1 MCVWRL
7 AGGEHETHTET
18 RELESEGARPLLPL
32 SSTYTG
38 NGAGAR
44 ARATLH
50 TLTPPVHHTHR
61 GHTKQP
67 NTHAV
72 REPHMWLRD
81 TFFNACVCYFTIF
94 TSHPPGR
101 GARGRAAPR
110 AGGARAGRPPQYSVV
125 PHIRRCLDARAP
137 WPAKRT
143 TVHADGVCL
152 QRVVFLIPF
161 VPRLA
166 RACHTSKRL
175 GGSPRGAGRGDARG

>member
-1 MCVWRL
+1 MCGGWRVGSTRHTL
-7 AGGEHETHTET
+7 RHESLRA
-18 RELESEGARPLLPL
+18 RELDLYYPLARRIPVMERE
-32 SSTYTG
+32 
-38 NGAGAR
+38 R
-44 ARATLH
+44 ARAPH
-50 TLTPPVHHTHR
+50 TLTPPHTHT
-61 GHTKQP
+61 GDTQNTP

-81 TFFNACVCYFTIF
+81 TFFNACVFYFTIF

-175 GGSPRGAGRGDARG
+175 GCSPRGAGRGDARG